1 MAKGGVSGS
10 AQQLDILIR
19 RRACTGRG
27 DGYGCAVSDTTPQP
41 TSRPEGHPDR
51 AGQRPLPGTVKP
63 KRFRP
68 KLHYEL
74 LVCGVSGHELVGTDA
89 AELRPQDHVLAVDA
103 DGVRWH
109 RCLRCDSWLPLPRPE
124 SPTSAVLPGRDEL
137 ELPLRGRPLRD
148 KIVLR
153 AIAIDRGLHFV
164 VLALLGLAILLFA
177 SKQTQLRDTFY
188 RVAADL
194 SGGPIQKDKVGVLGE
209 LNKLFSLKSSTLNLV
224 GFGVI
229 GYAVLEGVEAVGLW
243 WQKRWAEYLTLIA
256 TALFIPLEVYEIV
269 HKGSPLKILALI
281 VNVAVVLYLLFA
293 KRLFGIRGGA
303 AAEHAQRERDSGW
316 EALERA
322 TPWLAHP
329 EPAALPSARGG

>member
-1 MAKGGVSGS
+1 VPPES
-10 AQQLDILIR
+10 
-19 RRACTGRG
+19 
-27 DGYGCAVSDTTPQP
+27 
-41 TSRPEGHPDR
+41 SRHEQHS
-51 AGQRPLPGTVKP
+51 PLPGTVKP

-89 AELRPQDHVLAVDA
+89 AELRPQDQVLAVEA
-103 DGVRWH
+103 EGVRWH

-124 SPTSAVLPGRDEL
+124 APVRETLPDREEL

-153 AIAIDRGLHFV
+153 AIAIDRGLHFL
-164 VLALLGLAILLFA
+164 VLGLLGLAILLFA
-177 SKQTQLRDTFY
+177 ARRSELRDTFY
-188 RVAADL
+188 KVAADL
-194 SGGPIQKDKVGVLGE
+194 SGGPVQKDKVGLLGE
-209 LNKLFSLKSSTLNLV
+209 LNKLFSLNSSTLNLV
-224 GFGVI
+224 GFGVL
-229 GYAVLEGVEAVGLW
+229 GYAALEGVEAVGLW
-243 WQKRWAEYLTLIA
+243 WQKRWAEYLTLVA

-269 HKGSPLKILALI
+269 HKGSPLKVIALI
-281 VNVAVVLYLLFA
+281 VNVAIVVYLLYA

-329 EPAALPSARGG
+329 EPAALPSGGGGTTTAA

>member
-1 MAKGGVSGS
+1 VPDS
-10 AQQLDILIR
+10 A
-19 RRACTGRG
+19 
-27 DGYGCAVSDTTPQP
+27 SQP
-41 TSRPEGHPDR
+41 RSPD
-51 AGQRPLPGTVKP
+51 AGPLPGTVKP

-89 AELRPQDHVLAVDA
+89 ADLRPQDQVLAVEA
-103 DGVRWH
+103 EGVRWH

-124 SPTSAVLPGRDEL
+124 SPTRETLPGRDEL

-164 VLALLGLAILLFA
+164 VLGLLGLAILVFA
-177 SKQTQLRDTFY
+177 SRQAQLRDTFY

-194 SGGPIQKDKVGVLGE
+194 SGGPVQKDKVGLLGE
-209 LNKLFSLKSSTLNLV
+209 LNKLFSLRSSTLHLV
-224 GFGVI
+224 GLGVI
-229 GYAVLEGVEAVGLW
+229 GYALLEGVEAVGLW

-269 HKGSPLKILALI
+269 HKLSPLKIIALI
-281 VNVAVVLYLLFA
+281 VNAAIVVYLLYA

-303 AAEHAQRERDSGW
+303 AAEHAQRERDTGW
-316 EALERA
+316 EALERS

-329 EPAALPSARGG
+329 EPAALPSASGT

>member
-1 MAKGGVSGS
+1 VPPESS
-10 AQQLDILIR
+10 R
-19 RRACTGRG
+19 REQ
-27 DGYGCAVSDTTPQP
+27 DS
-41 TSRPEGHPDR
+41 
-51 AGQRPLPGTVKP
+51 PLPGTVKP

-89 AELRPQDHVLAVDA
+89 AELRPQDQVLAVEA
-103 DGVRWH
+103 EGVRWH
-109 RCLRCDSWLPLPRPE
+109 RCLRCDSWLPLPPPE
-124 SPTSAVLPGRDEL
+124 APVRETLPGREEL

-164 VLALLGLAILLFA
+164 VLGLLGLAILLFA
-177 SKQTQLRDTFY
+177 ARRSELRGSFY
-188 RVAADL
+188 KVAADL
-194 SGGPIQKDKVGVLGE
+194 SGGPVQGDKVGLLGE
-209 LNKLFSLKSSTLNLV
+209 LNKLFSLRSSTLNLV
-224 GFGVI
+224 GFGVL
-229 GYAVLEGVEAVGLW
+229 GYAVLEGVEALGLW

-256 TALFIPLEVYEIV
+256 TALFVPLEVYEIV
-269 HKGSPLKILALI
+269 HKGSPLKVIALI
-281 VNVAVVLYLLFA
+281 VNVAIVVYLLYA

-329 EPAALPSARGG
+329 EPAALPSTEGGRAPG

>member
-1 MAKGGVSGS
+1 M
-10 AQQLDILIR
+10 R
-19 RRACTGRG
+19 RTQA
-27 DGYGCAVSDTTPQP
+27 AVTVAPMP
-41 TSRPEGHPDR
+41 HTS
-51 AGQRPLPGTVKP
+51 PLPGTVKP

-74 LVCGVSGHELVGTDA
+74 IVCGISGHELVGTDA

-103 DGVRWH
+103 EGVRWH
-109 RCLRCDSWLPLPRPE
+109 RCLRCDSWLPLPEPT
-124 SPTSAVLPGRDEL
+124 SPTRETIPGRDEL
-137 ELPLRGRPLRD
+137 VLPLRGRPLRD

-164 VLALLGLAILLFA
+164 VLGLLGLAILLFA
-177 SKQTQLRDTFY
+177 ANRTELKDSFY

-194 SGGPIQKDKVGVLGE
+194 SGGPVQNEKVGVLGE
-209 LNKLFSLKSSTLNLV
+209 LNKLFSLRSSTLHWV
-224 GFGVI
+224 GAGVI
-229 GYAVLEGVEAVGLW
+229 GYAVLEGIEALGLW

-269 HKGSPLKILALI
+269 HKLSPTKILALI
-281 VNVAVVLYLLFA
+281 VNIAVVLYLLFA

-303 AAEHAQRERDSGW
+303 AAEHAQREHDSGW
-316 EALERA
+316 QALERA

-329 EPAALPSARGG
+329 EPDALPSGARSPG